1 MGSSGDSKDICS
13 IAVDQY
19 KQTDGSLTEDDKLSI
34 CHQLKTFYL
43 AGHETTSIAIYW
55 LIWLLSQHKQ
65 VLTKLCAEWKE
76 RDVWSNVENPPA
88 YEQLQQCI
96 YLEAVTKESLRL
108 YPPATVSRHTSDL
121 TQVFKGYT
129 IGGAEL
135 LLSAYVTH
143 RHPSLWKEQELFRP
157 ERFLDGS
164 EENLGDEYLPLL
176 RGPRDSCCIG
186 KYFAYLELKLSIS
199 STVMRYDS

>member
-13 IAVDQY
+13 IAIDQY
-19 KQTDGSLTEDDKLSI
+19 KQIDGSLTEDDKLSI
-34 CHQLKTFYL
+34 YL

-65 VLTKLCAEWKE
+65 VLAKLCAEWKQ
-76 RDVWSNVENPPA
+76 RYVWSNVENPPA

-96 YLEAVTKESLRL
+96 YLETVTTESLRL
-108 YPPATVSRHTSDL
+108 CPPATVSRHTSDL

-143 RHPSLWKEQELFRP
+143 RHPSLWKEQEVFRP

-164 EENLGDEYLPLL
+164 EGKNLGDKYLPLL
-176 RGPRDSCCIG
+176 RGPRDSCIG
-186 KYFAYLELKLSIS
+186 KYLAYLELKLSIS

>member
-1 MGSSGDSKDICS
+1 
-13 IAVDQY
+13 
-19 KQTDGSLTEDDKLSI
+19 
-34 CHQLKTFYL
+34 
-43 AGHETTSIAIYW
+43 

-65 VLTKLCAEWKE
+65 VLTKLCAELKQ

-108 YPPATVSRHTSDL
+108 YPPPATVSRYTSDL
-121 TQVFKGYT
+121 THVFKGYT
-129 IGGAEL
+129 IVGAEL
-135 LLSAYVTH
+135 LISPYVTH

-164 EENLGDEYLPLL
+164 EENLGDKYLPFL
-176 RGPRDSCCIG
+176 RGPRDCIG
-186 KYFAYLELKLSIS
+186 KYFAYLELKLSVS